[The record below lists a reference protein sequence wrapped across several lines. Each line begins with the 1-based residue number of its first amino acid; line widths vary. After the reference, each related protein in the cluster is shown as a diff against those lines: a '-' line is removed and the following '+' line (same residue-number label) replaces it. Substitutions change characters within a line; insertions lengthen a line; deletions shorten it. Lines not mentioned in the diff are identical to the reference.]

1 MDNNLNDM
9 LDKMKEYRSASPEF
23 SDAIKVLG
31 TDTPNH
37 AEAVNAATRQ
47 LLDNTVA
54 LKNEMAC
61 NLLYLPDAVNSN
73 SAGGASWQ
81 GGRFLCNIPSE
92 DIRVWNGEIALP
104 EGGYAYPATSAS
116 AEVLVVYELDDA
128 EHQVEISAGAVLPEE
143 AVVTEYR
150 LERKDGESRIIADIW
165 PMISPGKRPVVE
177 YVPYTGD
184 GGRINRCMAEI
195 QKKIGELKKS
205 ASDGKSAV
213 ASAITEMGVSTASDA
228 AFGAIAEN
236 IEKIK
241 PTITVGGGVSG
252 TWSGATFT
260 YGGGCGGSASING
273 KNTATATAT
282 IASKSTTAGGNAKAS
297 DVLSGKTFS
306 SNNAGRE
313 IAGSMPNQ
321 TNVRKTLTG
330 SNNSAENGGY
340 SISGSTMRVC
350 PATGYH
356 DYTNTAW
363 ENCMQ
368 IEVGNA
374 SASDVLAG
382 KRFTSSAGRNV
393 EGNIINAR
401 ATGAKQFGA
410 SFPVASSGYPYFCLW
425 YLDHIGYNQFN
436 LHYVINTSGMGSIF
450 RNSGDGST
458 IRVGGTGGTINVLRS
473 DWTFDATNYNRMVV
487 SLYGKSD
494 YVGSSMEF
502 RGCVGVCA
510 KGATYS
516 TAAEG
521 REYAMRYGSYEFTST
536 TSAWHSN
543 IVVDLSGIS
552 QWVQFHMSTV
562 HSGEVRVS
570 SIGFIP
576 N

>member
-1 MDNNLNDM
+1 
-9 LDKMKEYRSASPEF
+9 MKSYSPDGTPEF
-23 SDAIKVLG
+23 ADRIKICET
-31 TDTPNH
+31 TDKGH
-37 AEAVNAATRQ
+37 ADNINAAPKQ
-47 LLDNTVA
+47 LLENDLA
-54 LKNEMAC
+54 LKGEM
-61 NLLYLPDAVNSN
+61 D
-73 SAGGASWQ
+73 
-81 GGRFLCNIPSE
+81 
-92 DIRVWNGEIALP
+92 
-104 EGGYAYPATSAS
+104 
-116 AEVLVVYELDDA
+116 
-128 EHQVEISAGAVLPEE
+128 
-143 AVVTEYR
+143 
-150 LERKDGESRIIADIW
+150 
-165 PMISPGKRPVVE
+165 
-177 YVPYTGD
+177 
-184 GGRINRCMAEI
+184 
-195 QKKIGELKKS
+195 ELKKS

-282 IASKSTTAGGNAKAS
+282 IASKSTTAGGNAAPS

-321 TNVRKTLTG
+321 TNVRKELTG
-330 SNNSAENGGY
+330 GNNSAENGGY

-363 ENCMQ
+363 ENALQ

-393 EGNIINAR
+393 QGTILSAR

-410 SFPVASSGYPYFCLW
+410 SFPVASSGNPYICLY
-425 YLDHIGYNQFN
+425 YLDHISYSQFG
-436 LHYVINTSGMGSIF
+436 LRYTINTYSWGSI
-450 RNSGDGST
+450 SA
-458 IRVGGTGGTINVLRS
+458 GGNDQAIITVTGNGGNINVLRS
-473 DWTFDATNYNRMVV
+473 DWSFNATKYNKMVV
-487 SLYGKSD
+487 SLYGKSA
-494 YVGSSMEF
+494 YVGGSLEF

-510 KGATYS
+510 KGATS
-516 TAAEG
+516 SVGAEG
-521 REYAMRYGSYEFTST
+521 RDYALSYGAYEFTST
-536 TSAWHSN
+536 SSAWLSN
-543 IVVDLSGIS
+543 IVVDLSQIS
-552 QWVQFHMSTV
+552 QEVQFHMSTV
-562 HSGEVRVS
+562 HAGEVYVN
-570 SIGFIP
+570 SIGFVP